1 MDHRDGLT
9 GFLGRDPF
17 LKQFLILIVIM
28 ILILLIILLL
38 LVGTSS

>member
-9 GFLGRDPF
+9 RFLGRDPF

-28 ILILLIILLL
+28 ILLIILLL